1 MPRPVPTHTASASH
15 IFTLKLGGGLR
26 NRIAIC
32 AYAVVAAK
40 NGWRVLP
47 MDRYGNDGEIPDL
60 VIEKEDRMRDGSRR
74 WNEKLRYRVEVIDT
88 HDPVP
93 DYKPGD
99 GGYQDCVKVFLKK
112 GYEYCGSAHGNVV
125 GDNLAE
131 RLASSETALEF
142 DGFAEHPLCL
152 DGLIWLCERNLP

>member
-1 MPRPVPTHTASASH
+1 MPRPVPAHTASASH

-26 NRIAIC
+26 HRIAIC

-112 GYEYCGSAHGNVV
+112 GDDHCAHNHAPA
-125 GDNLAE
+125 NLKHIHAE
-131 RLASSETALEF
+131 SET
-142 DGFAEHPLCL
+142 HPLCL
-152 DGLIWLCERNLP
+152 GGLIWLCERCLP